1 MIEPRLAALQG
12 DLGLVHG
19 RLESGGAP
27 GAAAAWD
34 GESEAMP
41 GSADR
46 LGMVVPTRNRAH
58 TLRVVAPS
66 FYAQEGV
73 EEIVFVDDGSTD
85 DTQAVLADL
94 AARHPGVRT
103 VVLRNAERQGASACR
118 NRGVEALRARYVL
131 FCDDD
136 EMLEAG
142 YARTCLRKLL
152 EHGAGAVS
160 GRRVYMLDGETPEA
174 ALRRFG
180 TGMRRSA
187 PFRFWLC
194 EVVNGASFQ
203 GDMELP
209 FTNAVIVTP
218 TEFARRFGFDPE
230 YAKGNGYREETD
242 YQMNLF
248 VNGYTIF
255 VTNEVHSIHLSPSR
269 VRTGGQRGAPALERI
284 RWSVHYTDYFYRKYW
299 ARYAARTGVRV
310 PKPVA
315 LACFAAFAAYREF
328 LRPPLYR
335 AAMALLAARRWAGT
349 RPVHQ
354 P

>member
-1 MIEPRLAALQG
+1 MS
-12 DLGLVHG
+12 HG
-19 RLESGGAP
+19 RLEHGPAPGAPAAPGGAP
-27 GAAAAWD
+27 GAVPDAD
-34 GESEAMP
+34 G
-41 GSADR
+41 G

-118 NRGVEALRARYVL
+118 NRGVEALRGRYVL

-142 YARTCLRKLL
+142 YARTCLRKLI
-152 EHGAGAVS
+152 EQGAGAVS
-160 GRRVYMLDGETPEA
+160 GRRVYMLEGETPEA

-180 TGMRRSA
+180 TGMRTSA

-194 EVVNGASFQ
+194 EVVNGARFH
-203 GDMELP
+203 GDKELP
-209 FTNAVIVTP
+209 FTNAVIVTR
-218 TEFARRFGFDPE
+218 TELVRRYGFDPE

-242 YQMNLF
+242 FQMNLF
-248 VNGYTIF
+248 VNGHKIV
-255 VTNEVHSIHLSPSR
+255 VTNDVHSIHLSPSR

-284 RWSVHYTDYFYRKYW
+284 RWSVHYTGYFYRKYW
-299 ARYAARTGVRV
+299 ARYAERAGVRL
-310 PKPVA
+310 PMPVA

-335 AAMALLAARRWAGT
+335 AAMALFAARRRGT
-349 RPVHQ
+349 ARLAHQ

>member
-1 MIEPRLAALQG
+1 
-12 DLGLVHG
+12 
-19 RLESGGAP
+19 
-27 GAAAAWD
+27 
-34 GESEAMP
+34 
-41 GSADR
+41 
-46 LGMVVPTRNRAH
+46 MVVPTRNRAH
-58 TLRVVAPS
+58 TLRLVGPS

-73 EEIVFVDDGSTD
+73 NEIVFVDDGGTD
-85 DTQAVLADL
+85 DTQAVLAEL
-94 AARHPGVRT
+94 AAAHPDVRT
-103 VVLRNAERQGASACR
+103 VVLRNAGREGASACR
-118 NRGVEALRARYVL
+118 NRGVAVLRSDYVL

-152 EHGAGAVS
+152 DHGAGAVS

-194 EVVNGASFQ
+194 EVVNGASFS
-203 GDMELP
+203 GDKRLP
-209 FTNAVIVTP
+209 FTNAVIVTE
-218 TEFARRFGFDPE
+218 TELVRRFGFDAR
-230 YAKGNGYREETD
+230 YAEGNGYREETD

-248 VNGYTIF
+248 VNGYDIV
-255 VTNEVHSIHLSPSR
+255 VTNDVHSIHLSPSK
-269 VRTGGQRGAPALERI
+269 VRTGGQRGVPALERI
-284 RWSVHYTDYFYRKYW
+284 KWSVHYTNYFYGKYW
-299 ARYAARTGVRV
+299 TRYAARVGVRL
-310 PKPVA
+310 PERAA

-335 AAMALLAARRWAGT
+335 AAMALLAMRSRMGGRIAL
-349 RPVHQ
+349 Q

>member
-1 MIEPRLAALQG
+1 MVLQG
-12 DLGLVHG
+12 NVGVEHG
-19 RLESGGAP
+19 RLQDGPAP
-27 GAAAAWD
+27 GAARGAQGQATQATTPGAAA
-34 GESEAMP
+34 G
-41 GSADR
+41 R
-46 LGMVVPTRNRAH
+46 LGMVVPTRDRAH

-66 FYAQEGV
+66 FYAQDGV

-118 NRGVEALRARYVL
+118 NRGVEALSADHVL

-136 EMLEAG
+136 EMLEPG
-142 YARTCLRKLL
+142 YARTCLSKLV
-152 EHGAGAVS
+152 ERGAGAVS
-160 GRRVYMLDGETPEA
+160 GRRVYMLEGETPEA

-180 TGMRRSA
+180 TGMRRAA

-203 GDMELP
+203 GDQALP

-218 TEFARRFGFDPE
+218 TELVRRFGFDPQ

-248 VNGYTIF
+248 VNGYDIL
-255 VTNEVHSIHLSPSR
+255 VTNDVHSIHLSPSR
-269 VRTGGQRGAPALERI
+269 VRTGGQRGAPALQRI
-284 RWSVHYTDYFYRKYW
+284 RWSVHYTNYFYRKYW
-299 ARYAARTGVRV
+299 TRYAARTGVRL
-310 PKPVA
+310 PRPVA
-315 LACFAAFAAYREF
+315 LAWFATFAAYREF

-335 AAMALLAARRWAGT
+335 AAMALLGVRRRRAGF
-349 RPVHQ
+349 RVVHQ